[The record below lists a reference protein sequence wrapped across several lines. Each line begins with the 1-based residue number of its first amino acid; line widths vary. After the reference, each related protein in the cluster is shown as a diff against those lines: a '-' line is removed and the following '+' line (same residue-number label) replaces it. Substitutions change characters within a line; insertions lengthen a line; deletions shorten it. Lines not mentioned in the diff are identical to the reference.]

1 MNKQDELLELLV
13 KKNIVSNEKLAE
25 IKLLMLKRPLEEVL
39 LEKNI
44 IDIEKL
50 TEAKAS
56 LYGFAYQSL
65 VEKGIEEQVLNIIPF
80 EVANN
85 YKIIS
90 FNKTDNRVDVGL
102 VDPDNFKAIEA
113 VDFLANESGI
123 AVKFF
128 IISSTSFLSAL
139 RQYKTLSDEISVALK
154 TKEEEDLKDE
164 QKGGYENVEE
174 VVASAPVIKI
184 VSVIIRHAVE
194 GGASDIHIEPLQKE
208 TRVRYRVDGILKT
221 SLVLPKNIHEAIVS
235 RIKVMASLKLD
246 ETRLPQDGRMR
257 QVINGREIDFRISI
271 LPLVGEEKV
280 VMRVLD
286 MSKGAPTLEELGFS
300 GYGLEII
307 KRNIQ
312 KTNKMFLVVGPTG
325 SGKST
330 TLYAILNLM
339 NKEGVNISTLEDP
352 VEYYISG
359 INHSQTRPEIGFD
372 FASGLRS
379 LLRQDPDVIMV
390 GEIRDDETAELAIHS
405 GLTGHFVLSTMHT
418 NDAFGAIPRLLDMK
432 VEPFLLGSTLNTVV
446 AQRLARKICNFCK
459 VEDIIPDDLLSSIK
473 KELNSIP
480 QNRLKEIKEAD
491 FSKLKFYKGSGCAR
505 CGNTGYN
512 GRVAISE
519 VIDIDE
525 ALISKITAETNS
537 FDIDDVRESQNF
549 ISIKQDGIIKILNG
563 ITTIEEV
570 LRVMRN

>member
-1 MNKQDELLELLV
+1 
-13 KKNIVSNEKLAE
+13 
-25 IKLLMLKRPLEEVL
+25 
-39 LEKNI
+39 
-44 IDIEKL
+44 
-50 TEAKAS
+50 
-56 LYGFAYQSL
+56 
-65 VEKGIEEQVLNIIPF
+65 
-80 EVANN
+80 
-85 YKIIS
+85 
-90 FNKTDNRVDVGL
+90 
-102 VDPDNFKAIEA
+102 
-113 VDFLANESGI
+113 
-123 AVKFF
+123 
-128 IISSTSFLSAL
+128 
-139 RQYKTLSDEISVALK
+139 
-154 TKEEEDLKDE
+154 
-164 QKGGYENVEE
+164 
-174 VVASAPVIKI
+174 
-184 VSVIIRHAVE
+184 
-194 GGASDIHIEPLQKE
+194 
-208 TRVRYRVDGILKT
+208 
-221 SLVLPKNIHEAIVS
+221 
-235 RIKVMASLKLD
+235 
-246 ETRLPQDGRMR
+246 
-257 QVINGREIDFRISI
+257 
-271 LPLVGEEKV
+271 
-280 VMRVLD
+280 
-286 MSKGAPTLEELGFS
+286 
-300 GYGLEII
+300 
-307 KRNIQ
+307 
-312 KTNKMFLVVGPTG
+312 
-325 SGKST
+325 
-330 TLYAILNLM
+330 
-339 NKEGVNISTLEDP
+339 
-352 VEYYISG
+352 
-359 INHSQTRPEIGFD
+359 
-372 FASGLRS
+372 
-379 LLRQDPDVIMV
+379 MV

>member
-1 MNKQDELLELLV
+1 MSKQEELLNILV
-13 KKNIVSNEKLAE
+13 EKKIVTASKLSE
-25 IKLLMLKRPLEEVL
+25 IKLLMASRQLDEIL

-44 IDIEKL
+44 IDVEKL
-50 TEAKAS
+50 TEIKAA
-56 LYGFAYQSL
+56 LYGFTYQSFAN
-65 VEKGIEEQVLNIIPF
+65 KKINDQVLNIIPF
-80 EVANN
+80 EVADN

-90 FNKTDNRVDVGL
+90 FNKVDNKVDVGL
-102 VDPDNFKAIEA
+102 VDPGNFKAVEA
-113 VDFLANESGI
+113 VDFLANESGFS
-123 AVKFF
+123 VRFF
-128 IISSTSFLSAL
+128 LISPASFLSAF
-139 RQYKTLSDEISVALK
+139 RQYKTLSEEISVALK
-154 TKEEEDLKDE
+154 TKAEEDIKDGKKVEEE
-164 QKGGYENVEE
+164 NMEE
-174 VVASAPVIKI
+174 IVGSAPVIKI

-221 SLVLPKNIHEAIVS
+221 SLILPKNIHDAIVS
-235 RIKVMASLKLD
+235 RIKVMANLKLD
-246 ETRLPQDGRMR
+246 ETRLPQDGRLR
-257 QVINGREIDFRISI
+257 QVINGKEIDFRISI

-286 MSKGAPTLEELGFS
+286 VSKGAPTLEELGFS
-300 GYGLEII
+300 GFGLEVI

-330 TLYAILNLM
+330 TLYSILNLM

-352 VEYYISG
+352 VEYFISG
-359 INHSQTRPEIGFD
+359 VNQSQIRPAVGFN
-372 FASGLRS
+372 FSTGLRS

-446 AQRLARKICNFCK
+446 AQRLARKICSFCK
-459 VEDIIPDDLLSSIK
+459 TEDSIPEELLADIRN
-473 KELNSIP
+473 ELNLMP
-480 QNRLKEIKEAD
+480 NDRLGEINVTD
-491 FSKLKFYKGSGCAR
+491 LNDLKFYKGAGCPR
-505 CGNTGYN
+505 CGNTGYS
-512 GRVAISE
+512 GRIAISE
-519 VIDIDE
+519 VIDINE
-525 ALISKITAETNS
+525 KIVNKIVNS
-537 FDIDDVRESQNF
+537 ASSLNIDDIKESQNF

-563 ITTIEEV
+563 FTTIEEV

>member
-1 MNKQDELLELLV
+1 MNKQEELLEILI
-13 KKNIVSNEKLAE
+13 KKNTVSEEKLQE

-39 LEKNI
+39 LEKKI
-44 IDIEKL
+44 TDIEKI

-65 VEKGIEEQVLNIIPF
+65 SEKKIEEQVLNIIPF

-113 VDFLANESGI
+113 VDFLANESGFT
-123 AVKFF
+123 AKFF
-128 IISSTSFLSAL
+128 VISSASFLSAL

-154 TKEEEDLKDE
+154 TKEEEDLKE
-164 QKGGYENVEE
+164 VQKGAYENVEE

-194 GGASDIHIEPLQKE
+194 GGASDIHIEPLHKE
-208 TRVRYRVDGILKT
+208 TRIRYRVDGILKT

-257 QVINGREIDFRISI
+257 LMVNGKEIDFRISV

-339 NKEGVNISTLEDP
+339 NKEGINISTLEDP

-359 INHSQTRPEIGFD
+359 VNHSQTRPEIGFN

-459 VEDIIPDDLLSSIK
+459 VEDVIPGDLLSDIK
-473 KELNSIP
+473 NELNSIP
-480 QNRLKEIKEAD
+480 QNRLTEIKETD
-491 FSKLKFYKGSGCAR
+491 LTKLKFYKGNGCAR
-505 CGNTGYN
+505 CGNTGYS

-519 VIDIDE
+519 VIDIDDKL
-525 ALISKITAETNS
+525 ADKITSNEKS
-537 FDIDDVRESQNF
+537 FDIKDVRASQNF
-549 ISIKQDGIIKILNG
+549 ISIKQDGIIKVLNG